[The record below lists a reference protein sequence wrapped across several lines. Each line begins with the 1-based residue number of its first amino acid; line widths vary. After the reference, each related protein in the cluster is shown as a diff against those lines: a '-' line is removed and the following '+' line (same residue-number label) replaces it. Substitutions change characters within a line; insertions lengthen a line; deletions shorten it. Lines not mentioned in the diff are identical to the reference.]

1 MISFLLS
8 LRQGYRMAFLIVYI
22 SCIMALSLLP
32 PSDLPHV
39 KVFEGFDKVV
49 HFLMYF
55 PLAILLCWNLRADKH
70 PKRIYL
76 AIIFAVGWGLYM
88 EFLQLT
94 MHLGR
99 SFSWYDE
106 LANLAGSLFG
116 ACLFGIA
123 MKKFSKP
130 FTKNEKSR

>member
-8 LRQGYRMAFLIVYI
+8 VRQSFRIILVILYV

-32 PSDLPHV
+32 PNDLPQV

-49 HFLMYF
+49 HFLMYL
-55 PLAILLCWNLRADKH
+55 PLSALLCWNLKVESRRKAA
-70 PKRIYL
+70 YL
-76 AIIFAVGWGLYM
+76 AVAVAVLWGIVM
-88 EFLQLT
+88 EFMQLT

-106 LANLAGSLFG
+106 GANFLGAVAGAFIYLALT
-116 ACLFGIA
+116 
-123 MKKFSKP
+123 KK
-130 FTKNEKSR
+130 RI